1 MLTTLTGDNYPLI
14 ISTDETVSSLKKQI
28 SKKTGVKPI
37 HQELFMLDSCFI
49 LTSNLIEHNSQIIL
63 IQKVPEPITLW
74 VYLLDGSGI
83 KLLEFDRCE
92 SYHTLVNTIMALYR
106 KKYGYMLD
114 EYILHLYHEYKL
126 KITETHQLESGDCLY
141 LVLDII
147 KVN

>member
-14 ISTDETVSSLKKQI
+14 ISTDETVTSLKNQI

-37 HQELFMLDSCFI
+37 HQELFILDSCFI

-63 IQKVPEPITLW
+63 IQKVPDPITLW
-74 VYLLDGSGI
+74 VYLLDGSDI

-92 SYHTLVNTIMALYR
+92 SYHTLLTTIMSIYR
-106 KKYGYMLD
+106 KKYGYILD
-114 EYILHLYHEYKL
+114 DFIKHLYHEDKL
-126 KITETHQLESGDCLY
+126 KITESHQLESGDCLY